1 MAHVHKDLNR
11 QKNIALV
18 FFINIAFTI
27 IEIVGGIMT
36 NSVAVL
42 SDAVHDF
49 GDGMALGLSWFMERI
64 ANRKKDRVFSFG
76 YKRFSLLS
84 AVINGIVLLLGSV
97 VILYEAIPRLLH
109 PQPVHASGMMALA
122 VLGILV
128 NGYAAL
134 RLHKGKSLNEHVLT
148 LHLLEDVLGWVAVLA
163 VGVAMKLGDF
173 PFLDPLLSIL
183 IAAIIVYNALKRL
196 KRAIKIFLQSIPDD
210 VDLAAIEKVLLNQ
223 ANVCAV
229 HDTHVWSLDGAHHVL
244 SSHLVVGA
252 PMSLEETSLLKRNIR
267 QALHQLDIHH
277 ITLEIE
283 PSEDACP
290 IDDDSEPLS

>member
-134 RLHKGKSLNEHVLT
+134 RLHKGKSMNEHVLT
-148 LHLLEDVLGWVAVLA
+148 LHLLEDVLGWVAVLV

-183 IAAIIVYNALKRL
+183 ITAIIVYNALKRL

-229 HDTHVWSLDGAHHVL
+229 HDTHIWSLDGAHHVL

-252 PMSLEETSLLKRNIR
+252 PTSLEETSLLKRNIR
-267 QALHQLDIHH
+267 QALHELDIHH